1 MKGHGMLAG
10 VAATG
15 KREAGRDAG
24 RSLRPG
30 ALGRGAGAFATQPR
44 GAARREGPGPSLPP

>member
-30 ALGRGAGAFATQPR
+30 ALGRGAGAFATEPR
-44 GAARREGPGPSLPP
+44 GAARREGQGPSLPP